1 MKDKD
6 ILLSIIIYT
15 ILTFTQMSFDS
26 LVPSVLANKKIFGG
40 FEMNIKNIS
49 FIQMTTSVIALSSCI
64 GLIGLWYLALI
75 NPIWSRLTSYRTQI
89 IICCSFLAVCLA
101 LYPTQSLFNRSP
113 LFVFFIFHSFVYLF
127 ICSFIHFYHN
137 HHNLNNRW
145 SLLSLSCSTAIS
157 TSCAYSPSRMHFP
170 FLWQIESALSSPPT
184 SPSRRFEVLL
194 WVSHKHLA
202 VWEDFWYECL
212 ERMIL

>member
-75 NPIWSRLTSYRTQI
+75 NPIWSRLTSYLLFLLGRLSGSLSHAVSLQPLSF
-89 IICCSFLAVCLA
+89 ICIFYFSFICSFV
-101 LYPTQSLFNRSP
+101 
-113 LFVFFIFHSFVYLF
+113 HLF

-157 TSCAYSPSRMHFP
+157 TSCAYLPSRMHFP
-170 FLWQIESALSSPPT
+170 FLWQIELALSSPPT